1 MSEQS
6 CTCFQGHAPCDYCER
21 TVECC
26 GCGKLY
32 FDESGTFDDMDVPVC
47 STCEVKYRHIL
58 EGHELD
64 CTCRACL
71 AFVNEDDAEAG
82 FKVAIPI
89 LIEEKNY
96 ARQ

>member
-6 CTCFQGHAPCDYCER
+6 CTCFQGHAPCSYCEQ
-21 TVECC
+21 TSVCD
-26 GCGKLY
+26 GCGVLFY
-32 FDESGTFDDMDVPVC
+32 DHDRDTNESEVC
-47 STCEVKYRHIL
+47 VCPKCEVKYRHIL

-89 LIEEKNY
+89 LIADGK
-96 ARQ
+96 A